1 MYFSAFM
8 DRFTLQSR
16 FWIQACKIAWIVS
29 LALIVYLCLTPDLK
43 QPMDA
48 PGLDKVY
55 HGLAYVWLALLPQLA
70 FSRNKTAVI
79 CSLAMIGL
87 GVLLELV
94 QGFIPGRFFSGA
106 DITANTLGVGLGF
119 WLGMRLRTTL
129 AV

>member
-1 MYFSAFM
+1 MN
-8 DRFTLQSR
+8 LQLLHNR
-16 FWIQACKIAWIVS
+16 LWLRTCRTVWIVS
-29 LALIVYLCLTPDLK
+29 LALIVYLCLTPELK

-87 GVLLELV
+87 GVLLELA
-94 QGFIPGRFFSGA
+94 QGFIPGRFFSGS
-106 DITANTLGVGLGF
+106 DIAANILGVGLGF
-119 WLGMRLRTTL
+119 WLGMRLRTTP